1 MYNTYQIQQKTRQNR
16 EKHKRYGQTEQ
27 GVIVAELCSQSL
39 YIRTWL
45 LLTRAGGNLGA
56 KYRCTEKRFRYK
68 LPKFPKIGENK
79 RLFRRFAGLPPSTPN
94 QTANPDFEW
103 TTLHQQTTL
112 QRGKAGCFVK
122 LCSLGS
128 HVTTFSVPSVTDT
141 SLKFQFFIATLNESG
156 HSSQK
161 TRHSRKPTWSQQTLS
176 WKTHLPY

>member
-1 MYNTYQIQQKTRQNR
+1 LYNTYQIQQKTRQNR

-112 QRGKAGCFVK
+112 QRGKAGVFRETVFTRESCNYVFCTV
-122 LCSLGS
+122 CNGYFTE
-128 HVTTFSVPSVTDT
+128 VSV
-141 SLKFQFFIATLNESG
+141 FYRNA
-156 HSSQK
+156 
-161 TRHSRKPTWSQQTLS
+161 
-176 WKTHLPY
+176 